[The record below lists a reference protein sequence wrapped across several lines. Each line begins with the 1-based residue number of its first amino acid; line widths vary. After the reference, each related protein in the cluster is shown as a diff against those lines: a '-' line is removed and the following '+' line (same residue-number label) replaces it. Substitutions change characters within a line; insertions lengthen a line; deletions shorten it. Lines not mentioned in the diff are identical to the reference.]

1 MRKKL
6 VVIGNG
12 MAAGRTIEQLLA
24 RAPSAY
30 AITVFGAEARVNYNR
45 IMLSPLLAGEKS
57 FSEIV
62 IHDEDWYARH
72 GVKLRRG
79 EKVVEI
85 DRIRKS
91 VRTEGG
97 DIFAYDELVIATGS
111 QPIVIPVPGADLPGV
126 VTFRDLDDVDA
137 MLTAAKTGGDAVV
150 IGGGL
155 LGLEA
160 AAGLAARGMRVAI
173 VHLMATL
180 MERQLDPDAGE
191 LLRAAVEERGIEVLT
206 RANTRAIVGEAR
218 VSGVQLADGRM
229 LPADLVVMAV
239 GIRPNAALAKSAGL
253 DVKRGVTVDDFMR
266 TSDPAI
272 HAVGECVEH
281 RGACYGLVAPLYD
294 MADTLAA
301 RLAGA
306 GSDGFSGALAS
317 TRLKVTGIDL
327 FSAGDFSDRPD
338 HQDIVLRN
346 PARGVYKRVVLRDD
360 RIVGAVLYGD
370 AADGGF
376 YFDLLRRGADIAP
389 MRDSLIFGNS
399 CQPAPG
405 ARLP

>member
-12 MAAGRTIEQLLA
+12 MAAGHTIEQLLA

-30 AITVFGAEARVNYNR
+30 AITVFGAEPRVNYNR

-72 GVKLRRG
+72 GVSLRRG
-79 EKVVEI
+79 EKVVEV
-85 DRIRKS
+85 DRAHKS

-97 DIFAYDELVIATGS
+97 DIVAYDMLVIATGS

-137 MLTAAKTGGDAVV
+137 MLAVAKTGGDAVV

-160 AAGLAARGMRVAI
+160 ATGLASRGMRVAI
-173 VHLMATL
+173 VHLMPTL

-191 LLRAAVEERGIEVLT
+191 LLRAAVEARGIEVLT
-206 RANTRAIVGEAR
+206 RVNTRAIVGEAR
-218 VSGVQLADGRM
+218 VSGVQFEDGRT

-294 MADTLAA
+294 MADVLAA
-301 RLAGA
+301 RLAGE
-306 GSDGFSGALAS
+306 GGDGFSGALAS

-346 PARGVYKRVVLRDD
+346 PARGIYKRVVLRND

-376 YFDLLRRGADIAP
+376 YFDLLKSGADIAP
-389 MRDSLIFGNS
+389 MRDSLIFGKA
-399 CQPAPG
+399 CLPTPG
-405 ARLP
+405 AQHP

>member
-6 VVIGNG
+6 IVIGNG

-30 AITVFGAEARVNYNR
+30 AITVFGAEPRVNYNR
-45 IMLSPLLAGEKS
+45 IMLSPLLAGERS

-72 GVKLRRG
+72 GVSLRRG
-79 EKVVEI
+79 EKVVEV
-85 DRIRKS
+85 DRARKS

-97 DIFAYDELVIATGS
+97 DIVAYDMLVIATGS

-137 MLTAAKTGGDAVV
+137 MLAVAKKGGDAVV

-173 VHLMATL
+173 VHLMPTL

-191 LLRAAVEERGIEVLT
+191 LLRAAVEARGIEVLT
-206 RANTRAIVGEAR
+206 RANTRAIVGKAR

-239 GIRPNAALAKSAGL
+239 GIRPNAALAKGAGL

-294 MADTLAA
+294 MADMLAA
-301 RLAGA
+301 RLAGE
-306 GSDGFSGALAS
+306 GGDGFSGALTS

-346 PARGVYKRVVLRDD
+346 PARGIYKRVVLRND

-370 AADGGF
+370 ATDGGF
-376 YFDLLRRGADIAP
+376 YFDLLKRGADIAP
-389 MRDSLIFGNS
+389 MRDSLIFGKA
-399 CQPAPG
+399 CLPTPG
-405 ARLP
+405 ALHP